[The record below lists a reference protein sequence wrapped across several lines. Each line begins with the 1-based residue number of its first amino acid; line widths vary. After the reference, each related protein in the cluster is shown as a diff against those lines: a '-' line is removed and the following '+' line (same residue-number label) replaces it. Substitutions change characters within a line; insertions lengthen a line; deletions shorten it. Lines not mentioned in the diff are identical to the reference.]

1 MTKNSFSS
9 KAQIAVGSG
18 KVGLYRLDALVKQ
31 KVGDV
36 ETLPYS
42 LRILLENLLR
52 YEDGRTV
59 TPADVEAVA
68 GVDLSPGPRQRV
80 EHEVQLRPARVL
92 MQDFTG
98 VPAVCD
104 LAAMRDAF
112 VKLGLPGSSIN
123 PLRAVDLVIDHS
135 VQIDEYATRTAL
147 RRNVELEYQRNR
159 ERYLF
164 LRWGQQAFASMKVV
178 PPGTGICHQVNLE
191 YLARVVW
198 TDEADG
204 AVVAFPDSLVGTDSH
219 TTMINGLGVVGWGV
233 GGIEAE
239 AGMLGQPV
247 TILVPEVLGVYLH
260 GQLAEGVTATDLTL
274 RITQMLRALG
284 VVGKF
289 VEFHGP
295 GARALTLPDRATIAN
310 MAPEYGAT
318 MGFFPVDDETV
329 AYLRFTGRSDEHVQ
343 LVERYC
349 KENLLWHDPRAKLR
363 FSDAV
368 SLDLGTVEPSLAGPA
383 RPQDRV
389 PLKSSRR
396 AWRRAVSGILGD
408 KAAADAA
415 AIDAWAGEGSH
426 GAAPGALAATR
437 PVTTD
442 KGSFELGHGAV
453 VIAAITSCT
462 NTSNP
467 SVLIGAGLLARNAV
481 ARGLT
486 AKPWVKT
493 SLAPGS
499 QVVADYLAEA
509 GLLGDLEKLG
519 FYIAGYGCTTCIG
532 NSGPVHDGIA
542 AAVKDANLVVCS
554 VLSGNR
560 NFEGRINPAVRANYL
575 ASPPLVVAYALAG
588 TMNIDLEA
596 EPLGTGAD
604 GKPVYLRDLWPSPA
618 DIAGLM
624 RTAIRREQFQQRYAH
639 VLDGDDEW
647 RGLQIPAGDTFAWA
661 DDSTYIRRPSFFE
674 DLGPTPRPLADLGG
688 ARVLAI
694 LGDSVT
700 TDHISPAG
708 NIAKGSPAAR
718 YLDEHG
724 VRPADYNQYGARR
737 GNHEVMVRGTFANIR
752 LKNLM
757 LGGVEGGYTKYH
769 GPDGSATQLAIYDA
783 AMKYVAEGVPLV
795 VLAGDQYGTGSSRDW
810 AAKGTLLL
818 GVRAVIAKSFERIHR
833 SNLIG
838 MGVLPLQFEPGQDA
852 KALGLTGDE
861 LITIEGIAG
870 GVTPKKKLT
879 VRAVRPGH
887 EKTFTAIARVDTPQE
902 AEYVAHGGILQ
913 YVLRQRAAALK

>member
-1 MTKNSFSS
+1 MTNSFGS
-9 KAQIAVGSG
+9 KAQITVGSN
-18 KVGLYRLDALVKQ
+18 KVDLYRLDALVKR

-52 YEDGRTV
+52 YEDNKTV
-59 TPADVEAVA
+59 RAADVEAVA
-68 GVDLSPGPRQRV
+68 GWNPKQRV

-112 VKLGLPGSSIN
+112 VKLGLPGNAIN
-123 PLRAVDLVIDHS
+123 PLNAADLVIDHS
-135 VQIDEYATRTAL
+135 VQIDEYGTNLAFRH
-147 RRNVELEYQRNR
+147 NVELEYQRNR

-164 LRWGQQAFASMKVV
+164 LRWGQQAFANMKVV

-198 TDEADG
+198 TQDG
-204 AVVAFPDSLVGTDSH
+204 VAYPDSLVGTDSH
-219 TTMINGLGVVGWGV
+219 TTMVNGLGVFGWGV

-239 AGMLGQPV
+239 AVMLGQPMAML
-247 TILVPEVLGVYLH
+247 IPEVIGFELRGTLPP
-260 GQLAEGVTATDLTL
+260 GTTATDLVLTV
-274 RITQMLRALG
+274 TEMLRKKG
-284 VVGKF
+284 VVDKF
-289 VEFHGP
+289 VEFY
-295 GARALTLPDRATIAN
+295 GAGIGSLSLPDRATIAN

-318 MGFFPVDDETV
+318 MGFFPVDSETL
-329 AYLRFTGRSDEHVQ
+329 AYLRFTGRPDEHVQ

-349 KENLLWHDPRAKLR
+349 KENLLWHEPGKQLR
-363 FSDAV
+363 FSDQL
-368 SLDLGTVEPSLAGPA
+368 SLDLGTVVPSIAGPA

-389 PLKSSRR
+389 PLTTSRR
-396 AWRRAVSGILGD
+396 AWRRAVAGILGD
-408 KAAADAA
+408 KCGADSAAL
-415 AIDAWAGEGSH
+415 DAWSNEGGH
-426 GAAPGALAATR
+426 AAPGNLA
-437 PVTTD
+437 VTKEVSTD
-442 KGSFELGHGAV
+442 KGKFALGHGSV

-467 SVLIGAGLLARNAV
+467 SVLMAAGLLARKA
-481 ARGLT
+481 AAKGLMT
-486 AKPWVKT
+486 KPWVKT

-499 QVVADYLAEA
+499 QVVTDYLTAA
-509 GLLGDLEKLG
+509 GVMADLEKLG
-519 FYIAGYGCTTCIG
+519 FYLAGYGCTTCIG
-532 NSGPVHDGIA
+532 NSGPLHDA
-542 AAVKDANLVVCS
+542 VAEAVKDANLVVCS

-560 NFEGRINPAVRANYL
+560 NFEGRVNPSVRANYL

-588 TMNIDLEA
+588 TMNIDLDN
-596 EPLGTGAD
+596 EPLGTGSD
-604 GKPVYLRDLWPSPA
+604 GKPVFLKDVWPAPEEVA
-618 DIAGLM
+618 ATM
-624 RTAIRREQFQQRYAH
+624 RSAIRREQFVERYAH
-639 VLDGDDEW
+639 VLDGDADW
-647 RGLQIPAGDTFAWA
+647 RSLQIPAGDTFAW
-661 DDSTYIRRPSFFE
+661 DDKSTYIRKPSFFDE
-674 DLGPTPRPLADLGG
+674 LGPTPKPLADIGG

-708 NIAKGSPAAR
+708 NIAKDSPAAR
-718 YLDEHG
+718 YLDAHG
-724 VRPADYNQYGARR
+724 VKRADYNQYGARR

-757 LGGVEGGYTKYH
+757 LAGVEGGYTKYFPKT
-769 GPDGSATQLAIYDA
+769 GAAEQLAIYDA
-783 AMKYVAEGVPLV
+783 AMNYARDGVPLV
-795 VLAGDQYGTGSSRDW
+795 VIAGEQYGTGSSRDW

-838 MGVLPLQFEPGQDA
+838 MGVLPLQFIPGEDA
-852 KALGLTGDE
+852 KSHGLTGNE

-870 GVTPKKKLT
+870 GVSPKKRLT
-879 VRAVRPGH
+879 VRASSSGS
-887 EKTFTAIARVDTPQE
+887 EKKFEVIARIDSPQE
-902 AEYVAHGGILQ
+902 VEYIVHGGILQ
-913 YVLRQRAAALK
+913 YVLRQRAAALKA